1 MFTNLGDPAIAQ
13 GWSLVRSTL
22 VMVADEIVSQN

>member
-13 GWSLVRSTL
+13 GGSIVRSTL
-22 VMVADEIVSQN
+22 VMVADEIMS

>member
-13 GWSLVRSTL
+13 GWNFMRNTL
-22 VMVADEIVSQN
+22 VMVGDEIVSQN